1 MPVIES
7 IPPMP
12 KKLKLPNLQQFTQS
26 LTNADIPSQFV
37 RQYLTEHQETIN
49 NQFLKGMPV
58 TELLNQRA
66 DLIDHALSMLW
77 HFFMGENNQN
87 IALIA
92 VGGYGRR
99 ELHPCSD
106 VDILILAADQQLE
119 DYQTRIESFLQL
131 LWDIGLDIGHA
142 VRTPKECYEHAREDI
157 SICTNLMESRC
168 IIGDETLF
176 ENIIIQTASDKIWP
190 TIDFFNAKLKEQ
202 KLRHKKHNNTEYN
215 LEPDIKKA
223 PGGLR
228 DLQMI
233 AWLAKRIL
241 GIKSLK
247 DVIKPGLISEN
258 EYETLRTSE
267 EFLWQVRYHLHLMTG
282 RNENK
287 LLFDY
292 QKNLAD
298 KLGFQDCDGSLA
310 VEQFMRKYYRTAL
323 TVSEFNDVILTSFA
337 EALFQQNIKQD
348 IRPINQRF
356 QIRNDLIETMNEH
369 VFQDSPSALLEIF
382 VLLAHDTSIK
392 GVHPATIR
400 QVRIYRH
407 LIDQSFRENPE
418 NNKLFMQ
425 LFINSHTL
433 FSVMR
438 RMKRYGV
445 LGRYLPAFGKVIGQM
460 QYDLFHIYTVDAH
473 TLLVIK
479 NMRQFRHPEYKQQ
492 FPIAHRIIKVL
503 PKREILYLS
512 GLFHDIGKGRGGDHS
527 ELGAIDALEF
537 SQQHGLSTSEARL
550 VAWLVK
556 NHLVMSITAQKK
568 DISDPEIVQK
578 FAERVGDELHLN
590 YLYILTIADISATN
604 PELWNGWRASLLRQ
618 LYSETKRALRRGLGN
633 PIDKAER
640 IAETRQE
647 ALYKLSIQAEDLT
660 NLALPIWEQLGDE
673 YFLRNSAN
681 DIAWHIQAIIA
692 HGNKTSPLIL
702 IQETT
707 DLKYEGGTQ
716 IFIYTKDKSNLFA
729 ATVAALDSLLL
740 NIVDARIMTSKTNF
754 SLDTYIV
761 LEEDGSPIGNNL
773 ERIEKI
779 KESLVCTLD
788 NDCDYPEIIK
798 RRMPRQLKYFDIKT
812 QVIIRD
818 SKSHP
823 YTILELNTLDRP
835 GFLAQ
840 FGAILMHHKVELIN
854 ALIATLGERVEDVFF
869 LVDENKL
876 PFGNTSLSKEL
887 EKDLR
892 EQLDTLDGQ

>member
-1 MPVIES
+1 MPVTG
-7 IPPMP
+7 PTPLMP
-12 KKLKLPNLQQFTQS
+12 KTLKLSNLQQFTQS
-26 LTNADIPSQFV
+26 LTETDIPSQFV
-37 RQYLTEHQETIN
+37 RQYLTEHQESIN
-49 NQFLKGMPV
+49 NQFLKGVPV
-58 TELLNQRA
+58 AKLLNQRA
-66 DLIDHALSMLW
+66 ELVDHVLSMLW
-77 HFFMGENNQN
+77 HFFMGKDNQN

-92 VGGYGRR
+92 VGGYGRK

-106 VDILILAADQQLE
+106 VDILILVADQQLE
-119 DYQTRIESFLQL
+119 DFQTRIESFLQL
-131 LWDIGLDIGHA
+131 LWDAGLDIGHA
-142 VRTPKECYEHAREDI
+142 VRTPKECFKHAQQDI

-168 IIGDETLF
+168 IIGDKALF
-176 ENIIIQTASDKIWP
+176 EDIITQTASDKIWP

-233 AWLAKRIL
+233 GWLAKRIL
-241 GIKSLK
+241 GINSLE
-247 DVIKPGLISEN
+247 DVVKPGLISEN
-258 EYETLRTSE
+258 EYKTLRSSE
-267 EFLWQVRYHLHLMTG
+267 EFLWEIRYHLHLMTG

-292 QKNLAD
+292 QKNIAER
-298 KLGFQDCDGSLA
+298 LGFQDCNGSLA
-310 VEQFMRKYYRTAL
+310 VEQFMKKYYRTAL
-323 TVSEFNDVILTSFA
+323 TVSEFNDVILTTFA
-337 EALFQQNIKQD
+337 EVLFQQNIKQE
-348 IRPINQRF
+348 ITPVNKRF
-356 QIRNDLIETMNEH
+356 QIRNGLIETLNEH
-369 VFQDSPSALLEIF
+369 VFEDTPAALLELF
-382 VLLAHDTSIK
+382 VLLAHNTSIK
-392 GVHPATIR
+392 GVNPATIR
-400 QVRIYRH
+400 QIRKYRH
-407 LIDQSFRENPE
+407 LIDDSFRKNPE
-418 NNKLFMQ
+418 NNRLFMQ

-492 FPIAHRIIKVL
+492 FPIAHQIIKGL

-512 GLFHDIGKGRGGDHS
+512 GLFHDIAKGRGGDHS
-527 ELGAIDALEF
+527 ELGAIDAFEF
-537 SQQHGLSTSEARL
+537 AQQHGLSTSEARL
-550 VAWLVK
+550 VAWLVE
-556 NHLVMSITAQKK
+556 NHLVMSITAQKQ
-568 DISDPEIVQK
+568 DISDPDIVQK

-590 YLYILTIADISATN
+590 YLYVLTIADISATN
-604 PELWNGWRASLLRQ
+604 PELWNGWRASLMRQ
-618 LYSETKRALRRGLGN
+618 LFSETKRALRRGLGN

-647 ALYKLSIQAEDLT
+647 ALYKLSKQFENLSK
-660 NLALPIWEQLGDE
+660 LALPIWEHLGDE

-681 DIAWHIQAIIA
+681 DIAWHTQAIIA

-716 IFIYTKDKSNLFA
+716 IFIYTKDKPNLFA
-729 ATVAALDSLLL
+729 VTVAALDSLLL
-740 NIVDARIMTSKTNF
+740 NIVDARIMTSNTNF

-761 LEEDGSPIGNNL
+761 LEEDGSPIGSKP
-773 ERIEKI
+773 ERIKKI
-779 KESLVCTLD
+779 QENLVCTLD
-788 NDCDYPEIIK
+788 NECDYPDIVK
-798 RRMPRQLKYFDIKT
+798 RRIPRQLKHFDIKT

-818 SKSHP
+818 SESHP

-835 GFLAQ
+835 GFLAK
-840 FGAILMHHKVELIN
+840 FGAILMYHKVELIN

-869 LVDENKL
+869 LVDENQL
-876 PFGNTSLSKEL
+876 PFGNTTLSKEL

-892 EQLDTLDGQ
+892 EQLDKLDVN

>member
-1 MPVIES
+1 MPITGS
-7 IPPMP
+7 SSLMP
-12 KKLKLPNLQQFTQS
+12 TKLKLSNLQQFSQS
-26 LTNADIPSQFV
+26 LRDAKIPSQFV
-37 RQYLTEHQETIN
+37 RQYLTDHQDVIN
-49 NQFLKGMPV
+49 KQFLKGVPV
-58 TELLNQRA
+58 TELLNKRA
-66 DLIDHALSMLW
+66 ELVDHVLSMLW
-77 HFFMGENNQN
+77 HFFMGENKQN

-92 VGGYGRR
+92 VGGYGRK

-106 VDILILAADQQLE
+106 VDILILATDQQLE
-119 DYQTRIESFLQL
+119 KFQTRIENFLQL
-131 LWDIGLDIGHA
+131 LWDVGLDIGHA
-142 VRTPKECYEHAREDI
+142 VRTPNECCEHARQDI

-168 IIGDETLF
+168 IIGDKALF
-176 ENIIIQTASDKIWP
+176 EDVLIQTASDKIWP
-190 TIDFFNAKLKEQ
+190 TNEFFNAKLKEQ

-233 AWLAKRIL
+233 GWLAKRIL

-247 DVIKPGLISEN
+247 NVVKPGLISKN

-267 EFLWQVRYHLHLMTG
+267 EFLWQIRYHLHLMTG

-292 QKNLAD
+292 QKNLAERFN
-298 KLGFQDCDGSLA
+298 FQDCDGSLA
-310 VEQFMRKYYRTAL
+310 VEQFMKKYYRTAL

-337 EALFQQNIKQD
+337 EVLFQQNIKLE
-348 IRPINQRF
+348 ITPVNNRF
-356 QIRNDLIETMNEH
+356 QIRNGMIETLNEH
-369 VFQDSPSALLEIF
+369 VFKDTPSALLEIF

-392 GVHPATIR
+392 GVRPATIR
-400 QVRIYRH
+400 QIRKYRH
-407 LIDQSFRENPE
+407 LIDSSFRENPE
-418 NNKLFMQ
+418 NNRLFMQ

-438 RMKRYGV
+438 RMKRYGI
-445 LGRYLPAFGKVIGQM
+445 LGRYLPAFGNVIGQM

-479 NMRQFRHPEYKQQ
+479 NMRQFRHSEYKQQ
-492 FPIAHRIIKVL
+492 FPIAHQLIKGL

-512 GLFHDIGKGRGGDHS
+512 GLFHDIAKGRGGDHS
-527 ELGAIDALEF
+527 ELGAKDALEF
-537 SQQHGLSTSEARL
+537 AQQHGLRTSEARL
-550 VAWLVK
+550 VAWLVE

-590 YLYILTIADISATN
+590 YLYVLTIADISATN
-604 PELWNGWRASLLRQ
+604 PELWNGWRASLMRQ
-618 LYSETKRALRRGLGN
+618 LFSETKRALRRGLGN

-647 ALYKLSIQAEDLT
+647 ALYQLSKQSK
-660 NLALPIWEQLGDE
+660 NFSKLALPIWEQLGDD
-673 YFLRNSAN
+673 YFLMNSAN
-681 DIAWHIQAIIA
+681 DIAWHTQAIIA
-692 HGNKTSPLIL
+692 HDDKTSPLIL
-702 IQETT
+702 IQDTT

-716 IFIYTKDKSNLFA
+716 IFIYTKDKPNLFA
-729 ATVAALDSLLL
+729 VTVAALDSLLL
-740 NIVDARIMTSKTNF
+740 NIVDARIMTSNTNF

-779 KESLVCTLD
+779 QGNLVCTLD
-788 NDCDYPEIIK
+788 NECDYPDIVK
-798 RRMPRQLKYFDIKT
+798 RRMPRQLKHFEIKT

-818 SKSHP
+818 SESHP
-823 YTILELNTLDRP
+823 HTILELNTLDRP
-835 GFLAQ
+835 GFLAK

-854 ALIATLGERVEDVFF
+854 ALIATLGERIEDVFF

-876 PFGNTSLSKEL
+876 PFGNTALSKKL

-892 EQLDTLDGQ
+892 EQLDKLD

>member
-1 MPVIES
+1 MPT
-7 IPPMP
+7 
-12 KKLKLPNLQQFTQS
+12 KLKLSNLQQFSQS
-26 LTNADIPSQFV
+26 LRDAKIPSQFV
-37 RQYLTEHQETIN
+37 RQYLTDHQDVIN
-49 NQFLKGMPV
+49 KQFLKGVPV
-58 TELLNQRA
+58 TELLNKRA
-66 DLIDHALSMLW
+66 ELVDHVLSMLW
-77 HFFMGENNQN
+77 HFFMGENKQN

-92 VGGYGRR
+92 VGGYGRK

-106 VDILILAADQQLE
+106 VDILILATDQQLE
-119 DYQTRIESFLQL
+119 KFQTRIENFLQL
-131 LWDIGLDIGHA
+131 LWDVGLDIGHA
-142 VRTPKECYEHAREDI
+142 VRTPNECCEHARQDI

-168 IIGDETLF
+168 IIGDKALF
-176 ENIIIQTASDKIWP
+176 EDVLIQTASDKIWP
-190 TIDFFNAKLKEQ
+190 TNEFFNAKLKEQ

-233 AWLAKRIL
+233 GWLAKRIL

-247 DVIKPGLISEN
+247 NVVKPGLISKN

-267 EFLWQVRYHLHLMTG
+267 EFLWQIRYHLHLMTG

-292 QKNLAD
+292 QKNLAERFN
-298 KLGFQDCDGSLA
+298 FQDCDGSLA
-310 VEQFMRKYYRTAL
+310 VEQFMKKYYRTAL

-337 EALFQQNIKQD
+337 EVLFQQNIKLE
-348 IRPINQRF
+348 ITPVNNRF
-356 QIRNDLIETMNEH
+356 QIRNGMIETLNEH
-369 VFQDSPSALLEIF
+369 VFKDTPSALLEIF

-392 GVHPATIR
+392 GVRPATIR
-400 QVRIYRH
+400 QIRKYRH
-407 LIDQSFRENPE
+407 LIDSSFRENPE
-418 NNKLFMQ
+418 NNRLFMQ

-438 RMKRYGV
+438 RMKRYGI
-445 LGRYLPAFGKVIGQM
+445 LGRYLPAFGNVIGQM

-479 NMRQFRHPEYKQQ
+479 NMRQFRHSEYKQQ
-492 FPIAHRIIKVL
+492 FPIAHQLIKGL

-512 GLFHDIGKGRGGDHS
+512 GLFHDIAKGRGGDHS
-527 ELGAIDALEF
+527 ELGAKDALEF
-537 SQQHGLSTSEARL
+537 AQQHGLRTSEARL
-550 VAWLVK
+550 VAWLVE

-590 YLYILTIADISATN
+590 YLYVLTIADISATN
-604 PELWNGWRASLLRQ
+604 PELWNGWRASLMRQ
-618 LYSETKRALRRGLGN
+618 LFSETKRALRRGLGN

-647 ALYKLSIQAEDLT
+647 ALYQLSKQSK
-660 NLALPIWEQLGDE
+660 NFSKLALPIWEQLGDD
-673 YFLRNSAN
+673 YFLMNSAN
-681 DIAWHIQAIIA
+681 DIAWHTQAIIA
-692 HGNKTSPLIL
+692 HDDKTSPLIL
-702 IQETT
+702 IQDTT

-716 IFIYTKDKSNLFA
+716 IFIYTKDKPNLFA
-729 ATVAALDSLLL
+729 VTVAALDSLLL
-740 NIVDARIMTSKTNF
+740 NIVDARIMTSNTNF

-779 KESLVCTLD
+779 QGNLVCTLD
-788 NDCDYPEIIK
+788 NECDYPDIVK
-798 RRMPRQLKYFDIKT
+798 RRMPRQLKHFEIKT

-818 SKSHP
+818 SESHP
-823 YTILELNTLDRP
+823 HTILELNTLDRP
-835 GFLAQ
+835 GFLAK

-854 ALIATLGERVEDVFF
+854 ALIATLGERIEDVFF

-876 PFGNTSLSKEL
+876 PFGNTALSKKL

-892 EQLDTLDGQ
+892 EQLDKLD